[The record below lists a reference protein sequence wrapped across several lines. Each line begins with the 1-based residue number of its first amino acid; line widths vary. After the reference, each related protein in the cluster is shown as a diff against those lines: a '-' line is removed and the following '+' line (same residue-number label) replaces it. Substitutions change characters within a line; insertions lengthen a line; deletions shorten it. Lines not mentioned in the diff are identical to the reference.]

1 MVYIMNVDS
10 VLHACI
16 CKTMPCTFST
26 CKLYRLFLQ
35 YRQKRLEQEKE
46 QLNQQV
52 EWLNKEVNTKSK
64 ELMNIRTEQV
74 IMI

>member
-1 MVYIMNVDS
+1 MYK
-10 VLHACI
+10 VLVNCI
-16 CKTMPCTFST
+16 F
-26 CKLYRLFLQ
+26 LFVQ